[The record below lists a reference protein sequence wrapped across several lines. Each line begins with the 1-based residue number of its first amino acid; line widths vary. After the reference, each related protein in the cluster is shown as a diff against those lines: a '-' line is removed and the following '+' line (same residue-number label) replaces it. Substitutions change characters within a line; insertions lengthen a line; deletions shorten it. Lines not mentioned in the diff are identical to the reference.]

1 MTLHIAYGFRSDL
14 PAFVGLSPE
23 EAGHHLRALGCD
35 GVFMHEPGRA
45 WVDGLHAT
53 GLRVYAEL
61 GVFSGQGVWERFPDS
76 RPITGDGTPAP
87 REEWYEPAIPTLA
100 ELRAHRLRDLET
112 LIQSAPLD
120 GLWLDF
126 IRWPARWERPQPRL
140 YHSSFDPVTLAQFQA
155 DTGVR
160 LPENAS
166 EKDFGSLDDRLPK
179 SVARWILTH
188 AAGPWFAW
196 RCQQI
201 VSFVAEARAC
211 LGQTHKRQHLPQATL
226 GVFTVPWTD
235 ADFDGAFIRI
245 IGQDPALL
253 APHVDI
259 FSPMVYHRMCGRD
272 LGWTGA
278 ITRWVQERSHRAV
291 WPIVEAVAPAEDY
304 PAAEFAAAC
313 RAALDASGEGVMV
326 FTLEGLLQD
335 PARIEA
341 WKSLH

>member
-1 MTLHIAYGFRSDL
+1 MTLRITYGFRSDL
-14 PAFVGLSPE
+14 LAFAGLSPE
-23 EAGHHLRALGCD
+23 EAGERLRALGCD

-45 WVDGLHAT
+45 WVDGLHAA

-61 GVFSGQGVWERFPDS
+61 SVFSGQGVWERFPGS
-76 RPITGDGTPAP
+76 RPITDDGTPAP
-87 REEWYEPAIPTLA
+87 REEWYEPAIPTLP
-100 ELRAHRLRDLET
+100 ELRAHRLRELET

-160 LPENAS
+160 LPAEATGPA
-166 EKDFGSLDDRLPK
+166 EA
-179 SVARWILTH
+179 ARWILSHT
-188 AAGPWFAW
+188 AESWFAW
-196 RCQQI
+196 RYQQI
-201 VSFVAEARAC
+201 VSFVAEARAR
-211 LGQTHKRQHLPQATL
+211 LRQHLPQAIL

-253 APHVDI
+253 APYVDI

-272 LGWTGA
+272 PGWTGVV
-278 ITRWVQERSHRAV
+278 TRWVQERSHRAV
-291 WPIVEAVAPAEDY
+291 WPIVEAVASAEDY

-313 RAALDASGEGVMV
+313 RAAQDASGEGVLV

-341 WKSLH
+341 WKSL